1 MNSAVSKKS
10 AAQGKVDYDN
20 EFIDEHPK
28 FHILTTNRHTAADHM
43 TLYTSFI
50 GTHDV

>member
-20 EFIDEHPK
+20 EFIDEHPL
-28 FHILTTNRHTAADHM
+28 FHILTTNRHTAADHI
-43 TLYTSFI
+43 TLY
-50 GTHDV
+50 